1 MNLPHI
7 LLWGVDTAIKKI
19 RPGANFELSNST
31 FTHWE
36 DSSGLGPPSWEEI
49 HAQIEKDQSAAEK
62 WLEQNK
68 E

>member
-1 MNLPHI
+1 MNLENTY
-7 LLWGVDTAIKKI
+7 LWGTDIAIKKL
-19 RPGANFELSNST
+19 RPGANFQIEGPHFTIWNCPNNSN
-31 FTHWE
+31 
-36 DSSGLGPPSWEEI
+36 PPSWEEI